1 MLSKDPYPRGIGS
14 AFVGYRSTGYC
25 LQNPDPAWPSRCR
38 LSPTMISL
46 PSAFPVP
53 VDAAD
58 VGSTVLLVHAP
69 YPGKLRFDG
78 LPSSLLSAT
87 ALLIGSLKER
97 GICVGL
103 MDPGS
108 SSDAFYADLER
119 ILRAGEVRVVCIST
133 STAAIEETA
142 RIVRT
147 IRAVCVRPPLVV
159 VGGPHEDA
167 CRVKAANAIDG
178 VDISIAGDAEHVLLR
193 IVLYYLASRQA
204 AASARSALASI
215 ACEGENLRGR
225 GTITSHSWGQPFS
238 RDFNFGPTE
247 VEPFHTRCRVARPIR
262 FDVFPQQQAVP
273 LTISR
278 GCSYGRC
285 TFCSEGGPGVKS
297 QVVRDFAW
305 VRELSERHP
314 GVPLYFQDSI
324 FPATRSVRQNLLP
337 LLGNL
342 GVEWGCQ
349 VYLPTLSRKLVVD
362 LAEHGC
368 TYLYTGIE
376 SGSND
381 VLQSIGKTGL
391 TRELILE
398 RLGWFAEHGVRAGLS
413 LMFGAMSEDGR
424 LVETATSVADTL
436 SLARALAERG
446 VPIAGFY
453 PNIQTV
459 LPGTALD
466 VGLASRGLDLDF
478 YSMPRAPEFCGFED
492 GAVGYNFLTIELG
505 ASAELTRLADVITS
519 ASHSIEA
526 MQHEHIASCS

>member
-1 MLSKDPYPRGIGS
+1 MTP
-14 AFVGYRSTGYC
+14 
-25 LQNPDPAWPSRCR
+25 
-38 LSPTMISL
+38 L
-46 PSAFPVP
+46 PNAPPVP
-53 VDAAD
+53 VEAAE

-87 ALLIGSLKER
+87 APLIESLKEC
-97 GICVGL
+97 GIRVGL

-108 SSDAFYADLER
+108 SSDAFYVTLER
-119 ILRAGEVRVVCIST
+119 VLRAGEVRVVCIST

-147 IRAVCVRPPLVV
+147 VRAVCARPPLVV

-178 VDISIAGDAEHVLLR
+178 VDISIAGDAEHVLSR
-193 IVLYYLASRQA
+193 IVLHYLASGQA
-204 AASARSALASI
+204 AASARSALASL
-215 ACEGENLRGR
+215 AGEGENLRGR

-238 RDFNFGPTE
+238 RIFDFGQTE
-247 VEPFHTRCRVARPIR
+247 VDSFHTRCHVARPIR
-262 FDVFPQQQAVP
+262 FDVFRHRQAVP

-285 TFCSEGGPGVKS
+285 TFCSEGGPGVRS

-305 VRELSERHP
+305 VCELSERHP

-324 FPATRSVRQNLLP
+324 FPATRIVRQNLLP

-349 VYLPTLSRKLVVD
+349 VYLPTLSRKLVAD

-381 VLQSIGKTGL
+381 VRRSIGKTGL
-391 TRELILE
+391 TRELILD

-413 LMFGAMSEDGR
+413 LMFGAMSEDGQ
-424 LVETATSVADTL
+424 LAETAASITDTV
-436 SLARALAERG
+436 SLARELVERG

-466 VGLASRGLDLDF
+466 HRLAARGLDLDF
-478 YSMPRAPEFCGFED
+478 YSMPRAPEFAEFED
-492 GAVGYNFLTIELG
+492 GAVGYNFMTVGGWVSLERSHLARAIIKAASEIEDVQADVPASTRAGCAAG
-505 ASAELTRLADVITS
+505 ASLGF
-519 ASHSIEA
+519 A
-526 MQHEHIASCS
+526 MPQ

>member
-1 MLSKDPYPRGIGS
+1 
-14 AFVGYRSTGYC
+14 
-25 LQNPDPAWPSRCR
+25 
-38 LSPTMISL
+38 MISL
-46 PSAFPVP
+46 PSALPVP

-97 GICVGL
+97 GIRVGL

-167 CRVKAANAIDG
+167 CRVKVADAIDG
-178 VDISIAGDAEHVLLR
+178 VDISIAGDAEHVLAR
-193 IVLYYLASRQA
+193 IVLHYLASGQT

-215 ACEGENLRGR
+215 AREGENLRGR

-238 RDFNFGPTE
+238 RDFDFGPTE

-297 QVVRDFAW
+297 QVVRNFAW

-314 GVPLYFQDSI
+314 GIPLYFQDSI

-337 LLGNL
+337 LLGSL

-349 VYLPTLSRKLVVD
+349 VYLPTLSRKLVAD

-381 VLQSIGKTGL
+381 VLRSIGKTGL

-413 LMFGAMSEDGR
+413 LMFGAMSEDGQ
-424 LVETATSVADTL
+424 LVETMTSVADTV
-436 SLARALAERG
+436 SLVRELVERG

-466 VGLASRGLDLDF
+466 HGLASRRMELNF
-478 YSMPRAPEFCGFED
+478 YSMPRAQEFADFED
-492 GAVGYNFLTIELG
+492 GTVGYNFQTIH
-505 ASAELTRLADVITS
+505 ASAENTRLARVLVLAAASISQRTHVHRDGTCHSCCERRECTS
-519 ASHSIEA
+519 LASVLSTIGAEV
-526 MQHEHIASCS
+526 